1 MGPVVNSEN
10 LTNTEQAINA
20 VGYLVVIVI
29 FIFYGRQVRVQR
41 AHAREMGLPK
51 TQRMRT
57 VAQQWLDP
65 VIIIL
70 IAGVLLYQDLIGGTS
85 HIISAACGLVIGL
98 GFGWAR
104 GRLEYVRYVPE
115 HNAMILKIT
124 AIEVV
129 MIIGLV
135 LLKVLLDS
143 AGAEPNGIIMLLISA
158 AIFLDIGDSIGKSA
172 HLTRRFRQDE
182 AAYGAQVL
190 GEGRGEFG
198 SQLPSADTSP
208 PT

>member
-1 MGPVVNSEN
+1 MNSQD
-10 LTNTEQAINA
+10 LTNTEQAISA
-20 VGYLVVIVI
+20 IGYLVVIVI
-29 FIFYGRQVRVQR
+29 FIFYGRQDRVQR

-51 TQRMRT
+51 SQRMRT

-85 HIISAACGLVIGL
+85 HAISGLCGLVIGL

-124 AIEVV
+124 VIEVV
-129 MIIGLV
+129 MIVGLV
-135 LLKVLLDS
+135 LIKVLLDS

-172 HLTRRFRQDE
+172 HLTRRFREDE
-182 AAYGAQVL
+182 AAQGAQL
-190 GEGRGEFG
+190 LLENK
-198 SQLPSADTSP
+198 DK
-208 PT
+208 